1 VNMALKHAKA
11 FSNGMGM
18 EMGMGLTK
26 LWINTHYCGTS
37 PKYSILLY
45 LGFVRAHQQSH
56 ILDIPLARLMVY

>member
-1 VNMALKHAKA
+1 
-11 FSNGMGM
+11 M

-26 LWINTHYCGTS
+26 LWINTDYCGTS